1 MFPHKTALALINSFK
16 VLLSCNYNFY
26 TATYICVLG
35 SQKNKASITF
45 ALTTK
50 ASRNRTTLCQ
60 EYFFITTQ
68 KSPLLTFYCLCLS
81 YAKRKERIF
90 LKRCWNHFI
99 CCFLTAPI
107 KVKGARQKAGLT
119 YMVISRLSYYIK
131 GKLIKEEKK
140 KYHTTFSFLTIIF
153 QFSLAKYQPI
163 TN

>member
-1 MFPHKTALALINSFK
+1 MFPHKIALALTHSFK
-16 VLLSCNYNFY
+16 VLLSCNYNSY

-60 EYFFITTQ
+60 EFFFYYNPEIIVNI
-68 KSPLLTFYCLCLS
+68 LLSLS
-81 YAKRKERIF
+81 FIRKKKRKNF

-99 CCFLTAPI
+99 YCFLTAPI

-119 YMVISRLSYYIK
+119 YMVIPRLSYYIK

-140 KYHTTFSFLTIIF
+140 KYHTAFSFLTIIF